1 MRVSFDPQRSSKMP
15 RMIMVKTLTSNKKIV
30 RQENIE
36 NNDFLRGVKK
46 SKKSK
51 ILLGEACQKIEFPLI
66 QTVVNSKCV
75 LSSPKTKKSLK
86 KFIKT
91 EASEQK

>member
-1 MRVSFDPQRSSKMP
+1 MRVSSDPQRSNKVA
-15 RMIMVKTLTSNKKIV
+15 RMVMIKTIASNKKIM

-36 NNDFLRGVKK
+36 NTDILRGVKK

-51 ILLGEACQKIEFPLI
+51 MLLGEACQRIEFPLI

-75 LSSPKTKKSLK
+75 LSSPKTKKSLR

-91 EASEQK
+91 

>member
-1 MRVSFDPQRSSKMP
+1 MRVSSDPQRSNKIP
-15 RMIMVKTLTSNKKIV
+15 RMVMIKTLTSTKKTI

-36 NNDFLRGVKK
+36 NNDLLRGVKK

-51 ILLGEACQKIEFPLI
+51 ILLGEACQRIEFPLI

-75 LSSPKTKKSLK
+75 LSSPKTKKSLR

-91 EASEQK
+91 EAEE